1 MKNGLDAYIIDAV
14 RTPRGAAREGGSLAS
29 VKSINLLKPLYLEM
43 GQRLGPA
50 LAEVSDVVLGCVTA
64 VSDQGANIA
73 KISALFADWP
83 ESISGM
89 TLNRFCAS
97 GLDAVTL
104 AAVKVHSSMENIVVA
119 GGVESMSRVPL
130 LKDRGAWFADPE
142 VAEKTGFIHM
152 GISADLVATQS
163 RISREEAD
171 RYALASHQRAAKA
184 QSEGRFAHSIVPLR
198 ARDGALLLDHD
209 ESVDEQMS
217 AEKLAG
223 EALSFPGIAED
234 GGEALIRKRY
244 PNLKEMTYIHT
255 NLTSPARV
263 DGAALV
269 AIANGETVE
278 RLSLK
283 ARARILSYAN
293 ASVEPVLMLTGAVQA
308 AKDALS
314 KANLHP
320 GMIDLWEVNESFAGT
335 VIDFMRKLEIDSD
348 RVNVNGGAIALG
360 HALGA
365 TGSILVG
372 TILDEL
378 ERQDL
383 RYGCVAICAGAG
395 IGQALVLERL
405 RT

>member
-1 MKNGLDAYIIDAV
+1 MKDGLDAYIIDAV
-14 RTPRGAAREGGSLAS
+14 RTPRGAAREGGALQQ
-29 VKSINLLKPLYLEM
+29 VKSIHLLKPLYQEL

-50 LAEVSDVVLGCVTA
+50 LDEVSDVVLGCVTA
-64 VSDQGANIA
+64 VGDQGANIA

-142 VAEKTGFIHM
+142 VSEKTGFLHM
-152 GISADLVATQS
+152 GISADLVATQGG
-163 RISREEAD
+163 ISREEAD
-171 RYALASHQRAAKA
+171 RYALASHQRAARA
-184 QSEGRFAHSIVPLR
+184 QAEGRFAHSIIPVR
-198 ARDGALLLDHD
+198 SRDGAVLLDHD
-209 ESVDEQMS
+209 ESVDLEMTAAKLS
-217 AEKLAG
+217 SEKLA
-223 EALSFPGIAED
+223 FPGIAED
-234 GGEALIRKRY
+234 GGEALIRKKY
-244 PNLKEMTYIHT
+244 PALKEMNYIHT
-255 NLTSPARV
+255 NLSSPARV

-269 AIANGETVE
+269 AIANRATID
-278 RLSLK
+278 RLAVK
-283 ARARILSYAN
+283 PRAQILSYAH
-293 ASVEPVLMLTGAVQA
+293 ASVEPVLMLTGAVLA
-308 AKDALS
+308 AKNALA
-314 KANLHP
+314 KADLHP

-335 VIDFMRKLEIDSD
+335 VIDFMNKLELDSE

-372 TILDEL
+372 SLMDEL
-378 ERQDL
+378 DRQDL

-395 IGQALVLERL
+395 IGQAIVIERIKA
-405 RT
+405 